1 MTFVLGSNHS
11 IWNRDLE
18 DTFTDVIFENERL
31 KKKNN
36 RRTDIL
42 NEVSAIRPDLIF
54 QSNIHTPNLWCAY
67 SIHGIEWGIVLSG
80 RTVEH
85 WYGSK
90 KKKKENL
97 QHDFLSYLY
106 YLWFSL
112 SFVILLL
119 L

>member
-1 MTFVLGSNHS
+1 MS
-11 IWNRDLE
+11 
-18 DTFTDVIFENERL
+18 

-90 KKKKENL
+90 KKKRESSAWL
-97 QHDFLSYLY
+97 FELSVLSLIFIVFCY
-106 YLWFSL
+106 FITSL
-112 SFVILLL
+112 SCREPIVMQMILVPGNVN
-119 L
+119 